1 MRHDVIDNLGF
12 RLGKQD
18 DVEPLLT
25 AWGEDHFIEGG
36 FAEFSTF
43 DLDRAVREMKR
54 LLAQGD
60 TPFIIG
66 EIQDEFVGWMSWT
79 MMHVFTVKPIAV
91 LWSIY
96 VRPEYRHGAV
106 GRKLVWL
113 AADIARSE
121 GACAFFATVAPT
133 SIGGKSLC
141 HLFREFG
148 FEPMGGAFSKV
159 L

>member
-1 MRHDVIDNLGF
+1 MRHDIIDNLVF
-12 RLGKQD
+12 RLGKD
-18 DVEPLLT
+18 ADVEPLLT
-25 AWGEDHFIEGG
+25 AWGEDHFTEGG
-36 FAEFSTF
+36 FDRFSTF
-43 DLDRAVREMKR
+43 DLPRSIREMRR

-60 TPFIIG
+60 TPFLIA
-66 EIQDEFVGWMSWT
+66 EIEREFVGWISWT
-79 MMHVFTVKPIAV
+79 TMHVFTVAPIAV

-113 AADIARSE
+113 AADLAKAD

-133 SIGGKSLC
+133 SIGGQSLC
-141 HLFREFG
+141 HLFKEFD
-148 FEPMGGAFSKV
+148 FAPMGGAFTKA